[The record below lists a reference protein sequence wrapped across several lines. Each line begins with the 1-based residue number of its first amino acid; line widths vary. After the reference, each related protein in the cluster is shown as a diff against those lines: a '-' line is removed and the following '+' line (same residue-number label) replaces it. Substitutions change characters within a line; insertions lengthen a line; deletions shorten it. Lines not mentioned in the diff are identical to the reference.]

1 MEHYPFLLCYQ
12 QYFLLNNSIYRYR
25 KKEMYMLSILQK
37 LKQQIML
44 SLGGKW
50 VSKITRLIGIITP
63 GADLSA

>member
-1 MEHYPFLLCYQ
+1 
-12 QYFLLNNSIYRYR
+12 
-25 KKEMYMLSILQK
+25 MLSILQK